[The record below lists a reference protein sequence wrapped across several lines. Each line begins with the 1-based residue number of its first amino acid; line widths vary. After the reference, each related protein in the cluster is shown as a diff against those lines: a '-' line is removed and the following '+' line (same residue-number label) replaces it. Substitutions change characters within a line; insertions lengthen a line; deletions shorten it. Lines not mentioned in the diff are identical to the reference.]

1 MVKRREVEY
10 HRRLPGSRQADSS
23 GRLLALIVSRHAARA
38 RGPRRSPAPRRPA
51 SRCASARRLPSWAC
65 PTTAGKWGNKLP
77 TARRDFCGDL
87 GPDRVCV
94 APGRTQT
101 AAGGAREEIY
111 VGVDRRA
118 ASRRLCLRRPVQD
131 NSLLFF
137 PSFSLYLR
145 SIRDGS
151 RSRPCPGNLFSGKTA
166 DRVRRLADGGRLAR
180 SSCLRR
186 RSDGHGRFSMMSLL
200 LADND

>member
-137 PSFSLYLR
+137 PPFP
-145 SIRDGS
+145 SISD
-151 RSRPCPGNLFSGKTA
+151 LSGT
-166 DRVRRLADGGRLAR
+166 VRAVDLAR
-180 SSCLRR
+180 AIYFPGKPAIACVDWLTAASSLDRLVYEDVR
-186 RSDGHGRFSMMSLL
+186 TVTEDFR
-200 LADND
+200 